1 MAVISNLQAG
11 IALNTTGNLYKAGEV
26 TISDPAGFFPLYNAN
41 GVLQSGGVYLTMYVG
56 AGMPGTSSMLIA
68 GQAIN
73 LKITY
78 NSKGQFRYDVVPF
91 GGTTLSSDYYPVNS
105 EHSLGVSYDTT
116 TGLTILSVD
125 GVSQSATLKYTV
137 SGTSPLVVGQNFG
150 SSLLSSPSNP
160 STFNGYLDQMALF
173 DMSPTASALN
183 LMTSD
188 PLAANASFF
197 TVQSTG
203 NPVGHIESQT
213 GEYATTAYLLS
224 GSGNTVKVSTL
235 SGIQIGDILYDATSP
250 GALPNGGSTGDLVSA
265 INSNVVTLFTPLASS
280 VAQGN
285 VGDTLVF
292 YHPSSTMV
300 SVNLVAGQTQ
310 FVSQGVGTGIM
321 AGDMVSG
328 FDVPVNATVSSVSAD
343 GHVVLSSPVTSI
355 TGASS
360 SLTFTHPP
368 VTTNVTATVATA
380 AINSPIQTL
389 SSSVGIQLGDVVF
402 GTGIPPEDHVI
413 AINGSVLTFS
423 APFTTTI
430 TPNPPNPP
438 IPEVLTF
445 VHSTLATST
454 SFGQYD
460 NGATIIS
467 VENTNTIGHIQA
479 GDIIVDNTNL
489 NALLYDTV
497 VNFNPSTGGIT
508 LSTPVA
514 STGISPGD
522 YLTFTHTTSTTTTA
536 SANTASTTV
545 SLTSVVGVQVGD
557 IVVDITNNPY
567 TVNTGSGLRVT
578 AVTGKTVNLSGSLQ
592 SAFSGDT
599 LAFIHPPGVTALA
612 GQGSAS
618 APYTPTLT
626 AGTSMAT
633 IGYQLTAGTNL
644 LVNSLAGIQAGDLVF
659 GAGFPVNE
667 KVDPS
672 WVGDITNPAV
682 TLTSPTT
689 ILIPPNTPI
698 QFVHPTDPNVQI
710 ISLKSTSA
718 HSAAG
723 ATSYRTGDTI
733 AITAYLNAN
742 TPVTRSYTVTSS
754 NLDVDPLHTE
764 DNIANAFVSAN
775 PMIGSYYVI
784 NGPFMGTIE
793 LVPMNTAA
801 MPLPPARITDTNAL
815 GIDVNTVSQYY
826 NFYKITNPNN
836 TFSGADNANVASLTD
851 STGQHLPT
859 AVSVSYAS
867 STSTTTATKQTHGP
881 VYAELSSVSAG
892 SNIATYNLF
901 IDPTYITAPSL
912 TSVGMTIN
920 VPTLQATIKSIL
932 AGPGG
937 TISQV
942 NDTNAAGGV
951 ITYQW
956 LSNLGV
962 TDYTKPIAQLQLTLS
977 TGSVNAV
984 NATMTNLSVNSTNYK
999 DPVQNI
1005 PMLQASDLNSQ
1016 AYSLTGHFYQQ
1027 YNPATLTGLP
1037 FGNTT
1042 AGAPYNRSFT
1052 QVPIPAQDFSYT
1064 VSGYGSSNLIFS
1076 VQNNKLT
1083 APTPANPSA
1092 VVNLDLIA
1100 QNMSPTAS
1108 KMPFA
1113 VTLDVP
1119 SNSSNVFF
1127 TAGTGVT
1134 LTSSTAT
1141 VGHTLTL
1148 TGTYTAPTG
1157 KGVVATTTPILGT
1170 LQATL
1175 SNEFNNG
1182 SQFSMDTV
1190 SINGVAGT
1198 GQSLY
1203 FGMGESDATGAYS
1216 INNVPAGL
1224 LTVTPINNVAAINPR
1239 NITVN
1244 DALAVLSIAAG
1255 KGIQSGLGEPLG
1267 SASNLLPSDF
1277 IAADFN
1283 GDGQVTAADALSI
1296 LNYIVAVVKVNL
1308 TPSFTY
1314 FPATSDSTLFT
1325 YMPSGVPANTPP
1337 SSESVTAVVLPANT
1351 PIMTDKNGTTVLS
1364 TGDGTKI
1371 IDIIGVLPGDVVNY

>member
-26 TISDPAGFFPLYNAN
+26 TIGDPAGFFPLYNGS

-197 TVQSTG
+197 TVQTTG

-224 GSGNTVKVSTL
+224 GGDNTVAVSTL
-235 SGIQIGDILYDATSP
+235 SGIQIGDMLYDATSP
-250 GALPNGGSTGDLVSA
+250 SALPNGSSTGVLVSA
-265 INSNVVTLFTPLASS
+265 ISNNIVTLATPLASPIS
-280 VAQGN
+280 PTGVNA
-285 VGDTLVF
+285 GDYLVF
-292 YHPSSTMV
+292 YHPSSTVV
-300 SVNLVAGQTQ
+300 SSTLIAGQTQ
-310 FVSQGVGTGIM
+310 TVSPGVSTGIM

-343 GHVVLSSPVTSI
+343 GHVVLSSPVTSF

-360 SLTFTHPP
+360 SLTFAHPP
-368 VTTNVTATVATA
+368 VTTNVTATVALVAT
-380 AINSPIQTL
+380 SSSTQTL
-389 SSSVGIQLGDVVF
+389 TSSAGIQVGDVVF

-413 AINGSVLTFS
+413 GIDGAVLTFS
-423 APFTTTI
+423 EPFTTTV
-430 TPNPPNPP
+430 TPN
-438 IPEVLTF
+438 PEVLTF
-445 VHSTLATST
+445 VHSTLATSIASASYAPGVSLIT
-454 SFGQYD
+454 ETL
-460 NGATIIS
+460 A
-467 VENTNTIGHIQA
+467 NTIGHIQA
-479 GDIIVDNTNL
+479 GDIVVDSAHPSVL
-489 NALLYDTV
+489 QYDTV
-497 VNFNPSTGGIT
+497 VNFDPKTGAIT
-508 LSTPVA
+508 LSSPVRDV
-514 STGISPGD
+514 GITAGD
-522 YLTFTHTTSTTTTA
+522 QLIFTHTTSTTTTA

-567 TVNTGSGLRVT
+567 TVNAGSGLRVT

-633 IGYQLTAGTNL
+633 IGYQLTAGSNL

-710 ISLKSTSA
+710 ISLNSTSA
-718 HSAAG
+718 HSVAG
-723 ATSYRTGDTI
+723 ATSYRAGDTI

-784 NGPFMGTIE
+784 NGPIMGTIE

-826 NFYKITNPNN
+826 NFYKITNPSN

-1005 PMLQASDLNSQ
+1005 PMLQASDFNSQ

-1064 VSGYGSSNLIFS
+1064 ISGYGSSNLIFS

-1100 QNMSPTAS
+1100 QNMSTTAS

-1325 YMPSGVPANTPP
+1325 YMPAGVPANTPP
-1337 SSESVTAVVLPANT
+1337 SSESVTAVVLPANM

>member
-26 TISDPAGFFPLYNAN
+26 TISDPAGFFPLYDAN

-197 TVQSTG
+197 TVQTTG

-224 GSGNTVKVSTL
+224 GGDNTVAVSTL
-235 SGIQIGDILYDATSP
+235 SGIQIGDMLYDAKSP
-250 GALPNGGSTGDLVSA
+250 SALPNGSSTGVLVSA
-265 INSNVVTLFTPLASS
+265 ISNNIVTLATPLASPIS
-280 VAQGN
+280 PTGVNA
-285 VGDTLVF
+285 GDYLVF
-292 YHPSSTMV
+292 YHPSSTVV
-300 SVNLVAGQTQ
+300 SSTLIEGQTQ
-310 FVSQGVGTGIM
+310 TVSPGVSTGIM

-343 GHVVLSSPVTSI
+343 GHVVLSSPVTSF
-355 TGASS
+355 TKASS

-368 VTTNVTATVATA
+368 VTTNVTATVASAT
-380 AINSPIQTL
+380 NSSIQTL
-389 SSSVGIQLGDVVF
+389 TSSAGIQVGDVVF

-413 AINGSVLTFS
+413 GIDGAVLTFS
-423 APFTTTI
+423 EPFTTTVA
-430 TPNPPNPP
+430 PN
-438 IPEVLTF
+438 PEVLTF
-445 VHSTLATST
+445 VHSTLATSIASASYAPGVSLIT
-454 SFGQYD
+454 ETL
-460 NGATIIS
+460 A
-467 VENTNTIGHIQA
+467 NTIGHIQA
-479 GDIIVDNTNL
+479 GDIVVDSAHPSVL
-489 NALLYDTV
+489 QYDTV
-497 VNFNPSTGGIT
+497 VNFDPKTGAIT
-508 LSTPVA
+508 LSSPVWDV
-514 STGISPGD
+514 GITAGD
-522 YLTFTHTTSTTTTA
+522 QLIFTHTTSTTTTA

-567 TVNTGSGLRVT
+567 TVNAGSGLRVT

-682 TLTSPTT
+682 ILTSPTT

-710 ISLKSTSA
+710 ISLNSTSA
-718 HSAAG
+718 HSSAG
-723 ATSYRTGDTI
+723 ATSYRAGDTI

-784 NGPFMGTIE
+784 NGPIMGTIE

-826 NFYKITNPNN
+826 NFYKITNPSN
-836 TFSGADNANVASLTD
+836 TFSGADYANVASLTD

-867 STSTTTATKQTHGP
+867 STSTTTAIKQTHGP

-977 TGSVNAV
+977 SGSVNAV

-1005 PMLQASDLNSQ
+1005 PMLQASDFNSQ

-1100 QNMSPTAS
+1100 QNMSTTAS

-1141 VGHTLTL
+1141 IGHTLTL

-1277 IAADFN
+1277 ISADFN

-1325 YMPSGVPANTPP
+1325 YMPAGVPANTPP

>member
-26 TISDPAGFFPLYNAN
+26 TIGDPAGFFPLYNGS
-41 GVLQSGGVYLTMYVG
+41 GVLQSGGIYLTMYVG

-197 TVQSTG
+197 TVQTTG

-224 GSGNTVKVSTL
+224 GGDNTVAVSTL
-235 SGIQIGDILYDATSP
+235 SGIQIGDMLYDATSP
-250 GALPNGGSTGDLVSA
+250 SALPNGSSTGVLVSA
-265 INSNVVTLFTPLASS
+265 ISNNIVTLATPLASPIS
-280 VAQGN
+280 PTGVNA
-285 VGDTLVF
+285 GDYLVF
-292 YHPSSTMV
+292 YHPSSTVV
-300 SVNLVAGQTQ
+300 SSTLIAGQTQ
-310 FVSQGVGTGIM
+310 AVSPGVSTGIM

-343 GHVVLSSPVTSI
+343 GHVVLSSPVTSF

-360 SLTFTHPP
+360 SLTFAHPP
-368 VTTNVTATVATA
+368 VTTNVTATVALVAT
-380 AINSPIQTL
+380 NSSTQTL
-389 SSSVGIQLGDVVF
+389 TSSAGIQVGDVVF

-413 AINGSVLTFS
+413 GIDGAVLTFS
-423 APFTTTI
+423 EPFTTTV
-430 TPNPPNPP
+430 TPN
-438 IPEVLTF
+438 PEVLTF
-445 VHSTLATST
+445 VHSTLATSIASASYAPGVSLIT
-454 SFGQYD
+454 ETL
-460 NGATIIS
+460 A
-467 VENTNTIGHIQA
+467 NTIGHIQA
-479 GDIIVDNTNL
+479 GDIVVDSAHPSVL
-489 NALLYDTV
+489 QYDTV
-497 VNFNPSTGGIT
+497 VNFDPKTGAIT
-508 LSTPVA
+508 LSSPVRDV
-514 STGISPGD
+514 GITAGD
-522 YLTFTHTTSTTTTA
+522 QLIFTHTTSTTTTA

-567 TVNTGSGLRVT
+567 TVNAGSGLRVT

-682 TLTSPTT
+682 ILTSPTT

-710 ISLKSTSA
+710 ISLNSTSA

-723 ATSYRTGDTI
+723 ATSYRAGDTI

-784 NGPFMGTIE
+784 NGPIMGTIE

-942 NDTNAAGGV
+942 NDTNAASGV

-1005 PMLQASDLNSQ
+1005 PMLQASDFNSQ

-1100 QNMSPTAS
+1100 QNMSTTAS

-1325 YMPSGVPANTPP
+1325 YMPAGVPANTPP

>member
-26 TISDPAGFFPLYNAN
+26 TIGDPAGFFPLYNGN

-197 TVQSTG
+197 TVQTTG

-224 GSGNTVKVSTL
+224 GGGNTVAVSTL
-235 SGIQIGDILYDATSP
+235 SGIQIGDMLYDATSP
-250 GALPNGGSTGDLVSA
+250 SALPNGSSSGDLVSA
-265 INSNVVTLFTPLASS
+265 ISNNIVTLATPLASPISSTS
-280 VAQGN
+280 VNA
-285 VGDTLVF
+285 GDYLVF
-292 YHPSSTMV
+292 YHPSSTVV
-300 SVNLVAGQTQ
+300 SSTLIAGQTQ
-310 FVSQGVGTGIM
+310 AVSPGVSTGIM

-343 GHVVLSSPVTSI
+343 GHVVLSSPVTSF

-360 SLTFTHPP
+360 SLTFAHPP
-368 VTTNVTATVATA
+368 VTTNVTATVALVA
-380 AINSPIQTL
+380 NSSTQKLT
-389 SSSVGIQLGDVVF
+389 SSAGIQVGDVVF

-413 AINGSVLTFS
+413 GIDGAVLTFS
-423 APFTTTI
+423 EPFTTTV
-430 TPNPPNPP
+430 TPN
-438 IPEVLTF
+438 PEVLTF
-445 VHSTLATST
+445 VHSTLATSIASASYAPGVSLIT
-454 SFGQYD
+454 E
-460 NGATIIS
+460 TL
-467 VENTNTIGHIQA
+467 VNTIGHIQA
-479 GDIIVDNTNL
+479 GDILVDSAQPSVL
-489 NALLYDTV
+489 QYDTV
-497 VNFNPSTGGIT
+497 VNFDPKTGAIT
-508 LSTPVA
+508 LSSPVRDV
-514 STGISPGD
+514 GITAGD
-522 YLTFTHTTSTTTTA
+522 QLIFTHTTSTTTTA

-567 TVNTGSGLRVT
+567 TVNAGSGLRVT

-682 TLTSPTT
+682 ILTSPTT

-710 ISLKSTSA
+710 ISLNSTSA

-723 ATSYRTGDTI
+723 ATSYRAGDTI

-826 NFYKITNPNN
+826 NFYKITNPSN

-851 STGQHLPT
+851 STGSTGRNMPT

-867 STSTTTATKQTHGP
+867 STSTTTATTQTHGP

-977 TGSVNAV
+977 SGSVNAV

-1005 PMLQASDLNSQ
+1005 PMLQASDFNSQ

-1042 AGAPYNRSFT
+1042 AGAPYNSSFT

-1064 VSGYGSSNLIFS
+1064 ISGYGSSNLIFS

-1100 QNMSPTAS
+1100 QNMSTTAS

-1325 YMPSGVPANTPP
+1325 YMPAGVPANTPP

>member
-26 TISDPAGFFPLYNAN
+26 TISDPAGFFPLYNGS

-197 TVQSTG
+197 TVQTTG

-224 GSGNTVKVSTL
+224 GGGNTVAVSTL
-235 SGIQIGDILYDATSP
+235 SGIQIGDMLYDATSP
-250 GALPNGGSTGDLVSA
+250 SALPNGSSSGDLVSA
-265 INSNVVTLFTPLASS
+265 ISNNIVTLATPLASPISSTS
-280 VAQGN
+280 VNA
-285 VGDTLVF
+285 GDYLVF
-292 YHPSSTMV
+292 YHPSSTVV
-300 SVNLVAGQTQ
+300 SSTLIAGQTQ
-310 FVSQGVGTGIM
+310 AVSPGVSTGIM

-343 GHVVLSSPVTSI
+343 GHVVLSSPVTSF

-360 SLTFTHPP
+360 SLTFAHPP
-368 VTTNVTATVATA
+368 VTTNVTATVAFV
-380 AINSPIQTL
+380 NSSTQTL
-389 SSSVGIQLGDVVF
+389 TSSAGIQVGDVVF

-413 AINGSVLTFS
+413 GIHGAVLTFS
-423 APFTTTI
+423 EPFTTTM
-430 TPNPPNPP
+430 TPN
-438 IPEVLTF
+438 PEVLTF
-445 VHSTLATST
+445 VHSTLATSIASASYAPGVSLIT
-454 SFGQYD
+454 ETL
-460 NGATIIS
+460 A
-467 VENTNTIGHIQA
+467 NTIGHIQA
-479 GDIIVDNTNL
+479 GDIVVDSAHPSVL
-489 NALLYDTV
+489 QYDTV
-497 VNFNPSTGGIT
+497 VNFDPKTGAIT
-508 LSTPVA
+508 LSSPVRDV
-514 STGISPGD
+514 GITAGD
-522 YLTFTHTTSTTTTA
+522 QLIFTHTTSTTTTA

-567 TVNTGSGLRVT
+567 TVNAGSGLRVT

-682 TLTSPTT
+682 ILTSPTT

-710 ISLKSTSA
+710 ISLNSTSA
-718 HSAAG
+718 QSAAG

-826 NFYKITNPNN
+826 NFYKITNPSN

-977 TGSVNAV
+977 SGSVNAV

-1042 AGAPYNRSFT
+1042 AGAPYNSSFT

-1100 QNMSPTAS
+1100 QNMSTTAS

-1325 YMPSGVPANTPP
+1325 YMPAGVPANTPP

>member
-26 TISDPAGFFPLYNAN
+26 TISDPAGFFPLYNGN

-197 TVQSTG
+197 TVQTTG

-224 GSGNTVKVSTL
+224 GGGNTVAVSTL
-235 SGIQIGDILYDATSP
+235 SGIQIGDMLYDATSP
-250 GALPNGGSTGDLVSA
+250 SALPNGSSTGVLVSA
-265 INSNVVTLFTPLASS
+265 ISNNIVTLATPLASPISPTS
-280 VAQGN
+280 VNA
-285 VGDTLVF
+285 GDYLVF
-292 YHPSSTMV
+292 YHPSSTVV
-300 SVNLVAGQTQ
+300 SSTLIAGQTQ
-310 FVSQGVGTGIM
+310 AVSPGVSTGIM

-343 GHVVLSSPVTSI
+343 GHVVLSSPVTSF

-360 SLTFTHPP
+360 SLTFAHPP
-368 VTTNVTATVATA
+368 VTTNVTATVALVPT
-380 AINSPIQTL
+380 NSSKQTL
-389 SSSVGIQLGDVVF
+389 TSSAGIQVGDVVF

-413 AINGSVLTFS
+413 GIDGAVLTFS
-423 APFTTTI
+423 EPFTTTV
-430 TPNPPNPP
+430 TPN
-438 IPEVLTF
+438 PEVLTF
-445 VHSTLATST
+445 VHSTLATSIASASYAPGVSLIT
-454 SFGQYD
+454 ETL
-460 NGATIIS
+460 A
-467 VENTNTIGHIQA
+467 NTIGHIQA
-479 GDIIVDNTNL
+479 GDIVVDSAHPSVL
-489 NALLYDTV
+489 QYDTV
-497 VNFNPSTGGIT
+497 VNFDPKTGAIT
-508 LSTPVA
+508 LSSPVRDV
-514 STGISPGD
+514 GITAGD
-522 YLTFTHTTSTTTTA
+522 QLIFTHTTSTTTTA

-567 TVNTGSGLRVT
+567 TVNAGSGLRVT

-682 TLTSPTT
+682 ILTSPTT

-710 ISLKSTSA
+710 ISLNSTSA

-723 ATSYRTGDTI
+723 ATSYRAGDTI

-826 NFYKITNPNN
+826 NFYKITNPSN

-851 STGQHLPT
+851 STGSTGRNMPT

-1005 PMLQASDLNSQ
+1005 PMLQASDFNSQ

-1042 AGAPYNRSFT
+1042 AGAPYNSSFT

-1064 VSGYGSSNLIFS
+1064 ISGYGSSNLIFS

-1100 QNMSPTAS
+1100 QNMSTTAS

-1325 YMPSGVPANTPP
+1325 YMPAGVPANTPP

>member
-26 TISDPAGFFPLYNAN
+26 TIGDPAGFFPLYNGS

-197 TVQSTG
+197 TVQTTG

-224 GSGNTVKVSTL
+224 GGDNTVAVSTL
-235 SGIQIGDILYDATSP
+235 SGIQIGDMLYDATSP
-250 GALPNGGSTGDLVSA
+250 SALPNGSSTGVLVSA
-265 INSNVVTLFTPLASS
+265 ISNNIVTLATPLASPIS
-280 VAQGN
+280 PTGVNA
-285 VGDTLVF
+285 GDYLVF
-292 YHPSSTMV
+292 YHPSSTVV
-300 SVNLVAGQTQ
+300 SSTLIAGQTQ
-310 FVSQGVGTGIM
+310 TVSPGVSTGIM

-343 GHVVLSSPVTSI
+343 GHVVLSSPVTSF

-360 SLTFTHPP
+360 SLTFAHPP
-368 VTTNVTATVATA
+368 VTTNVTATVALVAT
-380 AINSPIQTL
+380 NSSTQTL
-389 SSSVGIQLGDVVF
+389 TSSAGIQVGDVVF

-413 AINGSVLTFS
+413 GIDGAVLTFS
-423 APFTTTI
+423 EPFTTTV
-430 TPNPPNPP
+430 TPN
-438 IPEVLTF
+438 PEVLTF
-445 VHSTLATST
+445 VHSTLATSIASASYAPGVSLIT
-454 SFGQYD
+454 ETL
-460 NGATIIS
+460 A
-467 VENTNTIGHIQA
+467 NTIGHIQA
-479 GDIIVDNTNL
+479 GDIVVDSAHPSVL
-489 NALLYDTV
+489 QYDTV
-497 VNFNPSTGGIT
+497 VNFDPKTGAIT
-508 LSTPVA
+508 LSSPVRDV
-514 STGISPGD
+514 GITAGD
-522 YLTFTHTTSTTTTA
+522 QLIFTHTTSTTTTA

-567 TVNTGSGLRVT
+567 TVNAGSGLRVT

-682 TLTSPTT
+682 ILTSPTT

-710 ISLKSTSA
+710 ISLNSTSA
-718 HSAAG
+718 HAAAG
-723 ATSYRTGDTI
+723 ATSYRAGDTI

-784 NGPFMGTIE
+784 NGPIMGTIE

-826 NFYKITNPNN
+826 NFYKITNPSN

-1005 PMLQASDLNSQ
+1005 PMLQASDFNSQ

-1064 VSGYGSSNLIFS
+1064 ISGYGSSNLIFS

-1100 QNMSPTAS
+1100 QNMSTTAS

-1325 YMPSGVPANTPP
+1325 YMPAGVPANTPP

>member
-26 TISDPAGFFPLYNAN
+26 TIGDPAGFFPLYNGS

-78 NSKGQFRYDVVPF
+78 NSKGQFRYDVVPL

-197 TVQSTG
+197 TVQTTG
-203 NPVGHIESQT
+203 NPVGHIESQS

-224 GSGNTVKVSTL
+224 GGHNTVAVSTL

-250 GALPNGGSTGDLVSA
+250 SALPNGSSTGDLVSA
-265 INSNVVTLFTPLASS
+265 ISNNIVTLATPLASPISSTS
-280 VAQGN
+280 VNA
-285 VGDTLVF
+285 GDYLVF
-292 YHPSSTMV
+292 YHPSSRVV
-300 SVNLVAGQTQ
+300 SSTLIAGQTQ
-310 FVSQGVGTGIM
+310 AVSPGVSTGIM

-343 GHVVLSSPVTSI
+343 GHVVLSSPVTSL

-360 SLTFTHPP
+360 SLTFAHPP
-368 VTTNVTATVATA
+368 VTTNVTATVAWVAT
-380 AINSPIQTL
+380 NSSTQTL
-389 SSSVGIQLGDVVF
+389 TSSAGIQVGDVVF

-413 AINGSVLTFS
+413 GIDGAVLTFS
-423 APFTTTI
+423 EPFTTTV
-430 TPNPPNPP
+430 TPN
-438 IPEVLTF
+438 PEVLTF
-445 VHSTLATST
+445 VHSTLATSIASASYAPGVSLIT
-454 SFGQYD
+454 E
-460 NGATIIS
+460 TL
-467 VENTNTIGHIQA
+467 VNTIGHIQA
-479 GDIIVDNTNL
+479 GDILVDSAHPSVL
-489 NALLYDTV
+489 QYDTV
-497 VNFNPSTGGIT
+497 VNFDPKTGAIT
-508 LSTPVA
+508 LSSPVRDVV
-514 STGISPGD
+514 GITAGD
-522 YLTFTHTTSTTTTA
+522 QLIFTHTTSTTTTA

-567 TVNTGSGLRVT
+567 TVNAGSGLRVT

-710 ISLKSTSA
+710 ISLNSTSA
-718 HSAAG
+718 QSAAG

-826 NFYKITNPNN
+826 NFYKITNPSN

-1005 PMLQASDLNSQ
+1005 PMLQASDFNSQ

-1042 AGAPYNRSFT
+1042 AGAPYNGSFT

-1064 VSGYGSSNLIFS
+1064 ISGYGSSNLIFS

-1100 QNMSPTAS
+1100 QNMSTTAS

-1325 YMPSGVPANTPP
+1325 YMPAGVPANTPP

>member
-26 TISDPAGFFPLYNAN
+26 TIGDPAGFFPLYNGS
-41 GVLQSGGVYLTMYVG
+41 GVLQSGGIYLTMYVG

-197 TVQSTG
+197 TVQTTG

-224 GSGNTVKVSTL
+224 GGDNTVAVSTL
-235 SGIQIGDILYDATSP
+235 SGIQIGDMLYDATSP
-250 GALPNGGSTGDLVSA
+250 SALPNGSSTGVLVSA
-265 INSNVVTLFTPLASS
+265 ISNNIVTLATPLASPIS
-280 VAQGN
+280 PTGVNA
-285 VGDTLVF
+285 GDYLVF
-292 YHPSSTMV
+292 YHPSSTVV
-300 SVNLVAGQTQ
+300 SSTLIAGQTQ
-310 FVSQGVGTGIM
+310 AVSPGVSTGIM

-343 GHVVLSSPVTSI
+343 GHVVLSSPVTSF

-360 SLTFTHPP
+360 SLTFAHPP
-368 VTTNVTATVATA
+368 VTTNVTATVALVAT
-380 AINSPIQTL
+380 NSSTQTL
-389 SSSVGIQLGDVVF
+389 TSSAGIQVGDVVF

-413 AINGSVLTFS
+413 GIDGAVLTFS
-423 APFTTTI
+423 EPFTTTV
-430 TPNPPNPP
+430 TPN
-438 IPEVLTF
+438 PEVLTF
-445 VHSTLATST
+445 VHSTLATSIASASYAPGVSLIT
-454 SFGQYD
+454 ETL
-460 NGATIIS
+460 A
-467 VENTNTIGHIQA
+467 NTIGHIQA
-479 GDIIVDNTNL
+479 GDIVVDSAHPSVL
-489 NALLYDTV
+489 QYDTV
-497 VNFNPSTGGIT
+497 VNFDPKTGAIT
-508 LSTPVA
+508 LSSPVRDV
-514 STGISPGD
+514 GITAGD
-522 YLTFTHTTSTTTTA
+522 QLIFTHTTSTTTTA

-567 TVNTGSGLRVT
+567 TVNAGSGLRVT

-682 TLTSPTT
+682 ILTSPTT

-710 ISLKSTSA
+710 ISLNSTSA

-723 ATSYRTGDTI
+723 ATSYRAGDTI

-784 NGPFMGTIE
+784 NGPIMGTIE

-826 NFYKITNPNN
+826 NFYKITNPSN

-1005 PMLQASDLNSQ
+1005 PMLQASDFNSQ

-1100 QNMSPTAS
+1100 QNMSTTAS

-1325 YMPSGVPANTPP
+1325 YMPAGVPANTPP